1 MKNIAIL
8 RHFFVITRISFLNH
22 CISNPQNFYYLFY
35 YRGIN
40 ILSSHFKTIKT
51 FFLMTSNYTFIY
63 DGECPFCNH
72 FAELL
77 EIKSKINNIKILDG
91 RKNLTLIKS
100 LLDKG
105 YDLDKGAIL
114 LKDEDIFHG
123 ADAINTICKQINNPS
138 SSLLLLLSKVFKSN
152 KRTNLIFPLLVRARR
167 FALISKGI
175 SISLV

>member
-1 MKNIAIL
+1 MAY
-8 RHFFVITRISFLNH
+8 LN
-22 CISNPQNFYYLFY
+22 S
-35 YRGIN
+35 
-40 ILSSHFKTIKT
+40 IKT
-51 FFLMTSNYTFIY
+51 VFSLMTSEYTFIY

-77 EIKSKINNIKILDG
+77 ELKSRITNIKIIDG

-100 LLDKG
+100 LFDKG
-105 YDLDKGAIL
+105 YDLDRGAIL
-114 LKDEDIFHG
+114 LKNENIFHG

-152 KRTNLIFPLLVRARR
+152 KRTNMIFPFLVRARR
-167 FALISKGI
+167 FALISRCI

>member
-1 MKNIAIL
+1 MKNIPIL
-8 RHFFVITRISFLNH
+8 RHFFVIIRIDKLSLKK
-22 CISNPQNFYYLFY
+22 NPQIFYYLFY
-35 YRGIN
+35 YRGITVCRRTFRQSK
-40 ILSSHFKTIKT
+40 LF

-77 EIKSKINNIKILDG
+77 EIKSKLNNIKILDG

-138 SSLLLLLSKVFKSN
+138 SSLLLLLSRVFKSN